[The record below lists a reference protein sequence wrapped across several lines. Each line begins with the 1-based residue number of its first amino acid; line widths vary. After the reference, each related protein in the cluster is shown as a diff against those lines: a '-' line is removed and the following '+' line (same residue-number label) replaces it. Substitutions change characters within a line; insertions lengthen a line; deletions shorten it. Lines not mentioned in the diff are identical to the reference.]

1 MRRREFITLL
11 GGAAAASPRA
21 ARAQQAPMPV
31 VGVLRTDTPAGGA
44 DMLTAFRKGLSETG
58 FVEGRNLAIEFRWG
72 QNDRNRMPE
81 LAADL
86 IRRKVDVIA
95 APGSSLSALAAKALT
110 TTIPIVF
117 STSGD
122 PVQLGL
128 VTSLNR
134 PGANVTGYTDMSSE
148 LVTKEFGLLHELLP
162 RAARYGVLMTRTYP
176 WVDRVTKDAQS
187 AAAAIGRQVDI
198 FFAGT
203 DLEIDTAFAELVQK
217 RIDAFLVPDDAFLFS
232 RQSQILTLAA
242 RHAVPAIYFSRTWAA
257 AGGLMSYGPPATD
270 QGRQA
275 GIYTGRILKGEKP
288 SDLPVAR
295 ATRFEFVINLATARA
310 IGVEVPPTLLAIAD
324 EVIE

>member
-1 MRRREFITLL
+1 MKRRDFIAGLAGSTAWSL
-11 GGAAAASPRA
+11 AAG
-21 ARAQQAPMPV
+21 AQQPVVPV
-31 VGVLRTDTPAGGA
+31 VGFLRAGTLESSA
-44 DMLTAFRKGLSETG
+44 SMLAAFRKGLSETG
-58 FVEGRNLAIEFRWG
+58 FVEGRNLTIEFRWG
-72 QNDRNRMPE
+72 QDNRDRLTE

-86 IRRKVDVIA
+86 VRSKVDVIA

-128 VTSLNR
+128 VTTFNQ
-134 PGANVTGYTDMSSE
+134 PAGNVTGYTDMSSE
-148 LVTKEFGLLHELLP
+148 IVPKEFGLLHELLP
-162 RAARYGVLMTRTYP
+162 RAKRFGVLITPTYP
-176 WVDRVTKDAQS
+176 WFSRVTTDAKS
-187 AAAAIGRQVDI
+187 AAAAFGGHVDI
-198 FFAGT
+198 LLT
-203 DLEIDTAFAELVQK
+203 DINHGVAAAFTELVQM
-217 RIDAFLVPDDAFLFS
+217 RLDAFLVPDDAFLFGQ
-232 RQSQILTLAA
+232 RSQILALAT
-242 RHAVPAIYFSRTWAA
+242 RHAVPAIYFSRDWAA

-295 ATRFEFVINLATARA
+295 ATRFEFIINLATARA
-310 IGVEVPPTLLAIAD
+310 IGVDVPSTLLSIAD